1 MSVAGL
7 VLREDNLAVQ
17 DHELYR
23 PILGIEAPWFVDSVE
38 LKLEAGEI
46 HVYLRPIRG

>member
-1 MSVAGL
+1 MPGMH
-7 VLREDNLAVQ
+7 

-23 PILGIEAPWFVDSVE
+23 RILGTEAPWFVDSVD

-46 HVYLRPIRG
+46 HVYLRHHDD